1 MEVMTL
7 LEVTDNIAVVTAGA
21 GTGQSWEEMAQVS
34 SRCHQDGCFP
44 ILLTPVATEEVDHSS
59 VHRFQFIFLLF

>member
-1 MEVMTL
+1 MRAVILQATDFALREMDQFWLAYGDNRTIMEVMTL

-34 SRCHQDGCFP
+34 S
-44 ILLTPVATEEVDHSS
+44 
-59 VHRFQFIFLLF
+59 

>member
-21 GTGQSWEEMAQVS
+21 GAGQSWEEMAQVS
-34 SRCHQDGCFP
+34 S
-44 ILLTPVATEEVDHSS
+44 
-59 VHRFQFIFLLF
+59 